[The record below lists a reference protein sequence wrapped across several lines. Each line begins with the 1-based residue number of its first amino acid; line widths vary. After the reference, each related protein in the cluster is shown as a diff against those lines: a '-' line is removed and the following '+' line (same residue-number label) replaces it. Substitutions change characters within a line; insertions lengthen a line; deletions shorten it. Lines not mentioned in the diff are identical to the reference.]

1 MPGSHQCNVWLN
13 GAGFEQTAPQH
24 QLLLK
29 LALSK
34 KKPKKKHH
42 QEAILL
48 SYILIVKF
56 PIIWNVKQEET
67 KEEIPKQMRFRVPD
81 IFRLIVRAMNPY
93 SHSFTPRHP
102 HGRTKPL
109 QKFGFFQECWVWLQL
124 FSTNHTQNTLIT
136 KHYLRRNSFDM
147 TGANPT
153 LTILSPQTN
162 KNY

>member
-1 MPGSHQCNVWLN
+1 MLSLIHKELYFSPLSTARVNSISDGTDAIKFSKEKSKKLLLQPFSPFIMPGCSHQCNVWLN
-13 GAGFEQTAPQH
+13 GAGFEQTALQH
-24 QLLLK
+24 QLLLQ

-34 KKPKKKHH
+34 KKNHH

-48 SYILIVKF
+48 SYTLIVKF
-56 PIIWNVKQEET
+56 PIICNVKQEET

-109 QKFGFFQECWVWLQL
+109 QKFGFFQEC
-124 FSTNHTQNTLIT
+124 
-136 KHYLRRNSFDM
+136 
-147 TGANPT
+147 
-153 LTILSPQTN
+153 
-162 KNY
+162 